1 MRARA
6 AALVGL
12 LLAGTAV
19 AGCTA
24 TPTSTDS
31 AGSPR
36 IVESTTAAGSSAPAT
51 TGAAPTGTGSETGPA
66 TGGSG
71 SGAATGTGP
80 GSCSPPTAAP
90 QGPTARMAVVS
101 EGGAGLP
108 KVSAALYPKPAGPAT
123 LWSQWGQ
130 GVVLPDGRFVSAA
143 GTHDG
148 ADGNSYVFVF
158 DPATGDLTRISDVLS
173 LVPHRPGDWGYGK
186 IHAQMVRSGCDVI
199 FATFWGDRDGLVYT
213 ANYPGDRLFALDT
226 ASYAITDLGVPVPR
240 HGIPSLAGGGDLIYG
255 EAADPLGR
263 AGGAKED
270 VGVFFAYDPATKSVV
285 YQSNDQRHMGFRTI
299 AVGADGSALVA
310 GLSAGLLR
318 YRPGG
323 ALEELAT
330 KLPGGGWLRASTEPA
345 ADGTLYAATRSPER
359 FLAIDAAG
367 AVRDLGPA
375 PGYVA
380 SMALSPDGR
389 EVLFVP
395 DAHGVAWEKGTPL
408 MALDIATGTLRTIVK
423 LEPLV
428 RQRLG
433 VVAGG
438 SYSLAVDARA
448 NRVFVG
454 LNAGPTTDTPWGEVV
469 LVEVDL

>member
-1 MRARA
+1 MLART
-6 AALVGL
+6 ALLTGL
-12 LLAGTAV
+12 LFAGPAV
-19 AGCTA
+19 AGCTTSPVA
-24 TPTSTDS
+24 PDSRGASRTAETTTP
-31 AGSPR
+31 R
-36 IVESTTAAGSSAPAT
+36 SSGPAT
-51 TGAAPTGTGSETGPA
+51 TSTASTATASASGPA
-66 TGGSG
+66 TGTD
-71 SGAATGTGP
+71 TGTCG
-80 GSCSPPTAAP
+80 PPTAAP
-90 QGPTARMAVVS
+90 QGPAARMAVLS
-101 EGGAGLP
+101 DGGAGSP
-108 KVSAALYPKPAGPAT
+108 KVSAALYPKPAGPAK

-148 ADGNSYVFVF
+148 ADGNSYVFMF
-158 DPATGDLTRISDVLS
+158 DPASGVLTRVSDVLS
-173 LVPHRPGDWGYGK
+173 LVPHTPGDWGYGK
-186 IHAQMVRSGCDVI
+186 IHAQMVRSGCDVV
-199 FATFWGDRDGLVYT
+199 FGTFWGDRDGLTYT

-240 HGIPSLAGGGDLIYG
+240 HGIPSLAGGGGLIYG

-270 VGVFFAYDPATKSVV
+270 VGVFFAYNPATKTVV
-285 YQSNDQRHMGFRTI
+285 YESNDQRHMGFRTI
-299 AVGADGSALVA
+299 AVGADGSAYVA

-323 ALEELAT
+323 ALEELPAR
-330 KLPGGGWLRASTEPA
+330 LPGGGWLRASTAPA
-345 ADGTLYAATRSPER
+345 DDGTVYAATRTPER
-359 FLAIDAAG
+359 FLAIDRAG
-367 AVRDLGPA
+367 AVSDLGPA

-408 MALDIATGTLRTIVK
+408 MALDIATGKVRTVVA

-428 RQRLG
+428 RERLG
-433 VVAGG
+433 LVAGG
-438 SYSLAVDARA
+438 SYDIAVDARA
-448 NRVFVG
+448 KRAFIG
-454 LNAGPTTDTPWGEVV
+454 LNAGATTDNPWGEVV

>member
-1 MRARA
+1 MRARTGL
-6 AALVGL
+6 LVGL
-12 LLAGTAV
+12 LLTGAAV
-19 AGCTA
+19 AGCT
-24 TPTSTDS
+24 TSPTASDS
-31 AGSPR
+31 PIASR
-36 IVESTTAAGSSAPAT
+36 TAATTAAGSSAPAT
-51 TGAAPTGTGSETGPA
+51 TGAATTGTGPA
-66 TGGSG
+66 GTTGGSG
-71 SGAATGTGP
+71 GGAATGTGP
-80 GSCSPPTAAP
+80 GLCSPPTAAP
-90 QGPTARMAVVS
+90 HGPTARMAVVS
-101 EGGAGLP
+101 EGSAGQP
-108 KVSAALYPKPAGPAT
+108 RVTAAVYPKPAGPAT

-158 DPATGDLTRISDVLS
+158 DPATGALTRISDVLS
-173 LVPHRPGDWGYGK
+173 LVPHTPGDWGYGK

-199 FATFWGDRDGLVYT
+199 FATFWGDRDGLTYT

-226 ASYAITDLGVPVPR
+226 TSYAITDLGVPVPR
-240 HGIPSLAGGGDLIYG
+240 HGIPSLAGGGGLIYG

-270 VGVFFAYDPATKSVV
+270 VGVFFAYDPAMKSVV
-285 YQSNDQRHMGFRTI
+285 YQSNDQRHMGFRNI
-299 AVGADGSALVA
+299 AVGADGSAYVA
-310 GLSAGLLR
+310 GLAAGVLR

-330 KLPGGGWLRASTEPA
+330 KLPGGGWLRASTAPGP
-345 ADGTLYAATRSPER
+345 DGTIYAATRTPER
-359 FLAIDAAG
+359 LVAIDASG
-367 AVRDLGPA
+367 GVRDLGPA

-380 SMALSPDGR
+380 SMALSPDRR

-408 MALDIATGTLRTIVK
+408 MAFDIATGKLRTIAA

-428 RQRLG
+428 RERLG
-433 VVAGG
+433 LVAGG
-438 SYSLAVDARA
+438 SYDIAVDARA
-448 NRVFVG
+448 KRVFVG